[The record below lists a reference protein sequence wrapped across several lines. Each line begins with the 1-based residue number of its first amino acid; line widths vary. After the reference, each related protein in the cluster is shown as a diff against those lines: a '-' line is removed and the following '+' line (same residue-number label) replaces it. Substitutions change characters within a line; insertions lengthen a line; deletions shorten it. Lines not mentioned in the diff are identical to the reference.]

1 MFWRQIAGV
10 VKEKFRIKLFFQYN
24 KIEENKVENHLER
37 K

>member
-10 VKEKFRIKLFFQYN
+10 VKEKFRIQLFSQYN
-24 KIEENKVENHLER
+24 KIEENKDENHPEI